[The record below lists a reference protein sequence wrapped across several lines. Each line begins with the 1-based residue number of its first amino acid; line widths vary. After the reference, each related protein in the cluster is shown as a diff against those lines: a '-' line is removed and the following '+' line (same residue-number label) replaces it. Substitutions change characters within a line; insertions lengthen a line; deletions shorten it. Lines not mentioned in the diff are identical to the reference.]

1 MADIEKMFHQV
12 KVSRIEQDAL
22 RFVCRENTSDN
33 IDDFAMQVHLFGKV
47 DSPCCANYALRQTSI
62 DHDREIVDAITK
74 KFYMDDYLDS
84 MKTVDEAAS
93 IAKTLTKALKSCGF
107 RLTKWL
113 SNSCEIL
120 KCFPNTKTVIN
131 VNLDLNKLLT
141 ERVLGMLWN
150 PNTDYFTFKVVNK
163 PSPETKRGIL
173 SLTSSIFDPLGIL
186 TPFILEGKLIIQ
198 SLWKSKIDWNEE
210 ILTELKTRW
219 LMSWRSELE
228 KLTSISIPR

>member
-33 IDDFAMQVHLFGKV
+33 IDDFAMQEHLFGKV

-84 MKTVDEAAS
+84 MKT
-93 IAKTLTKALKSCGF
+93 
-107 RLTKWL
+107 
-113 SNSCEIL
+113 
-120 KCFPNTKTVIN
+120 CFPNTETVIN
-131 VNLDLNKLLT
+131 VNLDLNKLPT

-210 ILTELKTRW
+210 IPTELKTRW

>member
-1 MADIEKMFHQV
+1 MTE
-12 KVSRIEQDAL
+12 
-22 RFVCRENTSDN
+22 
-33 IDDFAMQVHLFGKV
+33 
-47 DSPCCANYALRQTSI
+47 
-62 DHDREIVDAITK
+62 
-74 KFYMDDYLDS
+74 
-84 MKTVDEAAS
+84 
-93 IAKTLTKALKSCGF
+93 ALKSCGF

-120 KCFPNTKTVIN
+120 KCFPNTETVIN
-131 VNLDLNKLLT
+131 VNLDLNKLPT

-198 SLWKSKIDWNEE
+198 FLWKSKVDWDEE
-210 ILTELKTRW
+210 IPTELKTRW
-219 LMSWRSELE
+219 LSWRKKLE
-228 KLTSISIPR
+228 KLTSINIPRWLKLKSDNQLIQLFFPTLQSMHMVLSHIYVFRKRIPSM

>member
-22 RFVCRENTSDN
+22 RFVWRENTSDN

-74 KFYMDDYLDS
+74 KFYMDAYLHS
-84 MKTVDEAAS
+84 MKTVDEAVS
-93 IAKTLTKALKSCGF
+93 IAKTVTEALKSCGF

-120 KCFPNTKTVIN
+120 KCFSKYRNRN
-131 VNLDLNKLLT
+131 
-141 ERVLGMLWN
+141 ERQYRSKQI
-150 PNTDYFTFKVVNK
+150 TD
-163 PSPETKRGIL
+163 
-173 SLTSSIFDPLGIL
+173 
-186 TPFILEGKLIIQ
+186 
-198 SLWKSKIDWNEE
+198 
-210 ILTELKTRW
+210 
-219 LMSWRSELE
+219 
-228 KLTSISIPR
+228 